1 MRYLTLAAERDP
13 LATEN
18 AKRDILQYIRREPHK
33 LFQSGKMSL
42 LIRGGFS
49 FERIE
54 TILES
59 LVDEGVLRAANK
71 DELFKG
77 DARHGYVLADGGL
90 NKLPAE
96 DRSYGV
102 V

>member
-1 MRYLTLAAERDP
+1 MRYLALVERDP
-13 LATEN
+13 IVTEN
-18 AKRDILQYIRREPHK
+18 ATRDILQYIRREPAK
-33 LFQSGKMSL
+33 LLQAGRLSL

-54 TILES
+54 AILER
-59 LVDEGVLRAANK
+59 LVEGGVLRLANQ
-71 DELFKG
+71 DELFKA

-90 NKLPAE
+90 EKLPAE